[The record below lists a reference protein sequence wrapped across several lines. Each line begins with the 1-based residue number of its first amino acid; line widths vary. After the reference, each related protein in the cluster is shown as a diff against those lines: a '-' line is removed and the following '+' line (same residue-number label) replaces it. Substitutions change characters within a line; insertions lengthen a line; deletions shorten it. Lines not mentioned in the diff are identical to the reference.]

1 MKNEGEWKNK
11 EKLKL
16 VQVNRE
22 EIQEGKN
29 FMKRI
34 KQQSGIELP
43 QKKTSSKLNWQ
54 WKTVL
59 KRIFRTKSRYQFT
72 SPKNMDWFT
81 EITIKLVKI
90 DDEER
95 SKGRRFMDQLMRVG
109 S

>member
-43 QKKTSSKLNWQ
+43 QKKTSSKLN
-54 WKTVL
+54 
-59 KRIFRTKSRYQFT
+59 
-72 SPKNMDWFT
+72 
-81 EITIKLVKI
+81 
-90 DDEER
+90 
-95 SKGRRFMDQLMRVG
+95 
-109 S
+109 